1 MAITQTGAI
10 FKSFSFDNTSS
21 RNYGIYIT
29 GEAVY
34 NAPERAVEM
43 VSIPGRNGA
52 LALDEGR
59 FENIEV
65 SYPAGIFAESETD
78 FANAVSDFRNFL
90 CSKRGYCRLT
100 DEYNPSEYRLSVY
113 KSGLEVSPTQLRAGE
128 FMITFECKP
137 QRFLTSGETKST
149 ATNGGT
155 ISNPTLFPSNPL
167 LEVKGYGTVTMNN
180 YPITLDNVVLGNVLL
195 IPAGGANPAF
205 TKSYGTGLVNTGDD
219 IGVASGTKITIVLR
233 AASTVESQDA
243 QITNTGGVY
252 SVNDYCDATSA
263 TFWITFPA
271 ESFTAGTNK
280 TVSSSFTAAITHR
293 WGAGIEQS
301 QTLTFTPQIKYTAST
316 RTFEVSCAISPSP
329 TFTSSITKLC
339 ECKAIT
345 ANSSVSAL
353 GNPTY
358 IDCEIGEAYK
368 IVNSDVVSLNNAVTI
383 GTALPE
389 LSPGSNSITFPNTI
403 TEVKYTPR
411 WWKI

>member
-1 MAITQTGAI
+1 MAVMQNKLVFGTV
-10 FKSFSFDNTSS
+10 DSS
-21 RNYGIYIT
+21 TYGIYIS
-29 GEAVY
+29 GEGVF
-34 NAPERAVEM
+34 NAPKRDVEM
-43 VSIPGRNGA
+43 VTIPGRNGA
-52 LALDEGR
+52 LLLDRGS
-59 FENIEV
+59 FENITV
-65 SYPAGIFAESETD
+65 TYPAFTYETSMAT
-78 FANAVSDFRNFL
+78 FSQNLANFRNAL
-90 CSKRGYCRLT
+90 CAQKGYQRLT
-100 DEYNPSEYRLSVY
+100 DTFHTDEYRMAAFVDGIEINPLKYNTAS
-113 KSGLEVSPTQLRAGE
+113 E
-128 FMITFECKP
+128 FNIVFECKP

-155 ISNPTLFPSNPL
+155 ISNPTLFASNPL

-233 AASTVESQDA
+233 AASTVEIQDA

-280 TVSSSFTAAITHR
+280 TVSSNFTAAITHR